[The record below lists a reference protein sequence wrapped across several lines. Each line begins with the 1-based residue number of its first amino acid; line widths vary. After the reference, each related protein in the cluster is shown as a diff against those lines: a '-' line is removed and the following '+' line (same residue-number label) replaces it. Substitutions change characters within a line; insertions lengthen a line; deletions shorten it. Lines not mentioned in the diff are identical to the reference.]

1 MRISTGQ
8 MWGNAL
14 SNLMQAQVRK
24 DEANNQVSTQKV
36 ATDFGGYGRGAE
48 VIAAYQS
55 SLERVT
61 GYTQVAQSVSDR
73 LDSQNIALERASD
86 GIATGKDGIMDAIA
100 SKSLDGL
107 STVLQSS
114 YMAFADG
121 LNYKHQG
128 IYLFGGGN
136 ETDAPLS
143 AATLSDLAATSA
155 TDTFRNGNVKKA
167 SKIDATTTLQT
178 GMLASEIGDEAV
190 TVFRKL
196 QTFIANNTNPQGQLQ
211 GQMTDAQQ
219 TELQALANEL
229 STAYSKMVDHTS
241 LNGTLQTRV
250 ENTLQSLAGQES
262 SLTNLISN
270 KTDVN
275 LADAYTKL
283 EQADLTVQAASQVV
297 ANLKS
302 TSLLDLLR

>member
-24 DEANNQVSTQKV
+24 DEANNQVSTRKV
-36 ATDFGGYGRGAE
+36 ATDFGGFGRGAE

-55 SLERVT
+55 SLERIT
-61 GYTQVAQSVSDR
+61 GYTKIAQSVSDR

-107 STVLQSS
+107 TTVLQSS

-128 IYLFGGGN
+128 TYLFGGGN
-136 ETDAPLS
+136 ETDAPL
-143 AATLSDLAATSA
+143 AAETLADLATTPAA
-155 TDTFRNGNVKKA
+155 DTFKNGSVKKA
-167 SKIDATTTLQT
+167 SKIDGTTTLQT
-178 GMLASEIGDEAV
+178 GMLASDIGTEGV
-190 TVFRKL
+190 SVFRDLK
-196 QTFIANNTNPQGQLQ
+196 TFIDANAPMQGK
-211 GQMTDAQQ
+211 MTDAQQ
-219 TELQALANEL
+219 TALQALANRL
-229 STAYSKMVDHTS
+229 NTAYSNMVDHTS
-241 LNGTLQTRV
+241 LNGTLQNRV
-250 ENTLQSLAGQES
+250 ENTMKSLEGQES
-262 SLTNLISN
+262 SLNKLISD

-275 LADAYTKL
+275 LAEAYTKL
-283 EQADLTVQAASQVV
+283 EQADLTVQAAAQVV
-297 ANLKS
+297 SNLKS
-302 TSLLDLLR
+302 VSLLDLLR

>member
-24 DEANNQVSTQKV
+24 DEANNQLSTQKV
-36 ATDFGGYGRGAE
+36 ATDFAGYGRGAE
-48 VIAAYQS
+48 IIAAYQS
-55 SLERVT
+55 SLERIT
-61 GYTQVAQSVSDR
+61 GYSQVAQSVSDR

-107 STVLQSS
+107 TTVLQSS

-128 IYLFGGGN
+128 TYLFGGGN
-136 ETDAPLS
+136 EGEAPLS
-143 AATLSDLAATSA
+143 ANSLSDLAGTAA
-155 TDTFRNGNVKKA
+155 ADVFKNGSVKKA

-178 GMLASEIGDEAV
+178 GMLASEIGSEGV
-190 TVFRKL
+190 TLFREMKA
-196 QTFIANNTNPQGQLQ
+196 FIDANAPMQGA
-211 GQMTDAQQ
+211 MTDAQQ
-219 TELQALANEL
+219 ATLQGFATRMSA
-229 STAYSKMVDHTS
+229 AYTKMVDQTA
-241 LNGTLQTRV
+241 LNGTFQNRV
-250 ENTLQSLAGQES
+250 ENTLKSLEGQES
-262 SLTNLISN
+262 SLSSLIAN
-270 KTDVN
+270 KTDIN
-275 LADAYTKL
+275 MAEAYTKL

-302 TSLLDLLR
+302 VSLLDLLR

>member
-24 DEANNQVSTQKV
+24 DEANNQLSTQKV
-36 ATDFGGYGRGAE
+36 ATDFAGYGRGAE
-48 VIAAYQS
+48 IIAAYQS
-55 SLERVT
+55 SLERIT
-61 GYTQVAQSVSDR
+61 AYSQVAQSVSDR
-73 LDSQNIALERASD
+73 LASQNIALERASD

-107 STVLQSS
+107 TTVLQSS

-128 IYLFGGGN
+128 AYLFGGGN
-136 ETDAPLS
+136 EGEAP
-143 AATLSDLAATSA
+143 LAATSLNDLA
-155 TDTFRNGNVKKA
+155 GTPAADVFKNGSVKKT

-178 GMLASEIGDEAV
+178 GMLASDIGTEGA
-190 TVFRKL
+190 TLFRDLKA
-196 QTFIANNTNPQGQLQ
+196 FIDANAPMQGA
-211 GQMTDAQQ
+211 MTDAQQ
-219 TELQALANEL
+219 ATLQGFATRMN
-229 STAYSKMVDHTS
+229 TAYTKMVDHTA
-241 LNGTLQTRV
+241 LNGTFQNRV
-250 ENTLQSLAGQES
+250 ENTLKSLEGQES
-262 SLTNLISN
+262 SLNNLISN
-270 KTDVN
+270 KTDIN
-275 LADAYTKL
+275 MAEAYTKL

-302 TSLLDLLR
+302 VSLLDLLR